1 MSLTVSEIAG
11 LIGGTLEGEGSATVS
26 GLAGLAEAGS
36 EDVTFLSNPRYAAA
50 AAHTRAAAMVVKS
63 SWKGDC
69 PGPVIRVED
78 PDAALAVLAETLGPA
93 PVRPGPGVHATAVVG
108 ENVAIGR
115 DVVIGPH
122 CVVEDGVTIGDRSVL
137 WAQCFV
143 GRDAGIGEDC
153 LLYPLVSVRDRC
165 RIGCRVIVHSGAVIG
180 SDGFG
185 YVREAKGW
193 KKIPQVGTVEI
204 GDDVEIGANATI
216 DRARFGKTV
225 IAAGAKLDNLV
236 QVAHNVRVGEN
247 AAIAAQV
254 GIAGST
260 AVGANV
266 RMGGQSGATGHVEIG
281 DDATVAA
288 RGAVTKDVPA
298 GALVS
303 GYPAMPHD
311 KARKLQAALA
321 RLPEL
326 RKRVADLEERLR
338 RIEGNA
344 QAL

>member
-11 LIGGTLEGEGSATVS
+11 IVGGTLEGEGDATVS
-26 GLAGLAEAGS
+26 GLAGLAEAGG
-36 EDVTFLSNPRYAAA
+36 EDITFLSNPKYSAEAACTAAA
-50 AAHTRAAAMVVKS
+50 AVIVSR

-69 PGPVIRVED
+69 PRPVIRVED
-78 PDAALAVLAETLGPA
+78 PDAALAVLAETLGPP
-93 PVRPGPGVHATAVVG
+93 PVRPEPGIHATAVVG
-108 ENVAIGR
+108 EDVVIGR
-115 DVVIGPH
+115 DVVIGPQ
-122 CVVEDGVTIGDRSVL
+122 CVVEDGARIGDRSVL

-143 GRDAGIGEDC
+143 GREAGIGEDS
-153 LLYPLVSVRDRC
+153 LLYPLVSVREGSLVGR
-165 RIGCRVIVHSGAVIG
+165 RVIIHSGAVIG

-185 YVREAKGW
+185 YIREEKGW

-204 GDDVEIGANATI
+204 GDDVEIGANVTV

-236 QVAHNVRVGEN
+236 QVAHNVHVGEN

-260 AVGANV
+260 AVGDNV

-281 DDATVAA
+281 DNATVAA

-298 GALVS
+298 GVLVS

-338 RIEGNA
+338 RIEGDT
-344 QAL
+344 QAR